1 MTHVM
6 QSEHLPEYRVDFGI
20 HVAVHLQGNEGTRQS
35 EAQSSPDRHGVLQ
48 VRANGLVV
56 FVPKYGIE
64 GPVYLTEKAKAA
76 SMQGLGRGDPAAKSG
91 GEDFQL
97 DEDQQM
103 IASKDSA
110 VRIRIFDKAAVRI
123 SIVEGTGHRRQLLLQ
138 LVEQS
143 LLPPSEL
150 ASA

>member
-1 MTHVM
+1 M
-6 QSEHLPEYRVDFGI
+6 
-20 HVAVHLQGNEGTRQS
+20 
-35 EAQSSPDRHGVLQ
+35 Q
-48 VRANGLVV
+48 VRANGLVI

-76 SMQGLGRGDPAAKSG
+76 SMQGIGRTDPEAKSG
-91 GEDFQL
+91 SEDFQL

-103 IASKDSA
+103 IASKDGK

-123 SIVEGTGHRRQLLLQ
+123 SVTEGAGHRRQLLLQ
-138 LVEQS
+138 LVDRA
-143 LLPPSEL
+143 LLPASEL